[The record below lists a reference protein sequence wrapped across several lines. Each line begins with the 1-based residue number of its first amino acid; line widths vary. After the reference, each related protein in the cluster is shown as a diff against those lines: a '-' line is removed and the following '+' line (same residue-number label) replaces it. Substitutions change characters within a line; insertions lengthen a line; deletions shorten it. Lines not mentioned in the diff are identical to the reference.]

1 MGRGRARSDHEAMA
15 ELDGARDHDLSP
27 ARRLAM
33 MIALVV
39 VGEAIFV
46 LPFVIARVFR
56 PTLLD
61 VFGLTNLEYGL
72 AFSAYGAVAMVAYV
86 VGGPLADR
94 FSARR
99 LMTLA
104 ALGTAAGGFVFVQIP
119 SLSTLCWLYAWWGMT
134 SVLLLWAPL
143 IRATREWGGQA
154 SQGRA
159 YGILDGGRGV
169 FAGILGSAA
178 VAVFAS
184 LLPEEAAAATLR
196 ERESALMVLLW
207 SATGL
212 TVAAGALVWLVV
224 PDRGLIRGGREPG
237 SGLRRL
243 RIVGRRP
250 SLWIQ
255 GLIVA
260 CAYVGYRS
268 TDDFSLY
275 ARDAFGYDDV
285 AAANIGALA
294 LWVRPLAAMGMGLV
308 ADRWRASSATALS
321 FAVMTLGALMIALG
335 LPEPGVPWM
344 LAALVITTSVGV
356 CALRGTYFALFGEG
370 RVPLAFTGTA
380 VGVVSVVGYAPDLFI
395 GPVMGWL
402 LDRSPGALGHQHLFA
417 LVAACGVAGLSLSLG
432 FRRLTILRG
441 PDER

>member
-1 MGRGRARSDHEAMA
+1 MA
-15 ELDGARDHDLSP
+15 ELAGAHRRDLSP

-39 VGEAIFV
+39 TGEAIFV

-72 AFSAYGAVAMVAYV
+72 AFSAYGAVAMIAYV

-94 FSARR
+94 YSARR

-104 ALGTAAGGFVFVQIP
+104 ALGTAAGGLVFVQLP

-154 SQGRA
+154 AQGRA

-184 LLPEEAAAATLR
+184 LLPEDAAAATLH
-196 ERESALMVLLW
+196 ERESAFMVVLW

-212 TVAAGALVWLVV
+212 TAAAGALVWLGV
-224 PDRGLIRGGREPG
+224 PDRGLVLGGPEPG

-243 RIVGRRP
+243 RIVARMP
-250 SLWIQ
+250 ALWIQ
-255 GLIVA
+255 ALIVA
-260 CAYVGYRS
+260 CAYVGYKS

-285 AAANIGALA
+285 AAAKIGSLA

-308 ADRWRASSATALS
+308 ADRWRASSATAMS
-321 FAVMTLGALMIALG
+321 FVIMSMGALMIALG
-335 LPEPGVPWM
+335 LPGPGMPWM
-344 LAALVITTSVGV
+344 LAALVITTCVGV
-356 CALRGTYFALFGEG
+356 CALRGAYFALFGEG

-402 LDRSPGALGHQHLFA
+402 LDRSPGSLGHQHLFA
-417 LVAACGVAGLSLSLG
+417 MVAVCGVVGLLLSLG

-441 PDER
+441 PDDG

>member
-1 MGRGRARSDHEAMA
+1 MTK
-15 ELDGARDHDLSP
+15 ELDSGDRYRLSR

-33 MIALVV
+33 MVGLVV
-39 VGEAIFV
+39 AGEAIFV

-72 AFSAYGAVAMVAYV
+72 AFSAYGAVAMVAYL
-86 VGGPLADR
+86 VGGPLADK

-104 ALGTAAGGFVFVQIP
+104 ALGTAAGGLLFGQIP
-119 SLSTLCWLYAWWGMT
+119 SLSSLCWLYAWWGMT
-134 SVLLLWAPL
+134 SVLFFWAPL

-154 SQGRA
+154 AQGRA

-169 FAGILGSAA
+169 FAGLLGSAA

-184 LLPEEAAAATLR
+184 HLPEDVARATFA
-196 ERESALMVLLW
+196 ERESAFIVVLW

-212 TVAAGALVWLVV
+212 TAAAGVLLWLVI
-224 PDRGLIRGGREPG
+224 PERGAGPVGREPG

-243 RIVGRRP
+243 RVVARMP
-250 SLWIQ
+250 ALWVQ
-255 GLIVA
+255 ALIVA
-260 CAYVGYRS
+260 CAYVGYKS

-285 AAANIGALA
+285 AAAKIGALA
-294 LWVRPLAAMGMGLV
+294 LWVRPLAAVGMGLV
-308 ADRWRASSATALS
+308 ADRWSASSATAVS
-321 FAVMTLGALMIALG
+321 FAIMALGALMIVLV
-335 LPEPGVPWM
+335 LPDPGVPWM

-402 LDRSPGALGHQHLFA
+402 LDRSPGSLGHQHLFA
-417 LVAACGVAGLSLSLG
+417 LVAACGVLG
-432 FRRLTILRG
+432 MLLALVFRRLTIQREAEEG
-441 PDER
+441 